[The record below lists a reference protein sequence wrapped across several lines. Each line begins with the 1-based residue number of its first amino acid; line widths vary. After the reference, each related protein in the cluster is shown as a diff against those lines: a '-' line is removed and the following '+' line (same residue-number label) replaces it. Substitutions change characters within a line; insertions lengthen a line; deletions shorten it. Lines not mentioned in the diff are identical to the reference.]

1 MIWSD
6 FAMVDLDKVGHAF
19 DDLIQKMFT
28 PIIKQLNRVITFSY
42 EKIIM
47 ALTSS
52 TLITLVFTHEVFSG
66 HNDVFHVWK

>member
-1 MIWSD
+1 
-6 FAMVDLDKVGHAF
+6 
-19 DDLIQKMFT
+19 
-28 PIIKQLNRVITFSY
+28 
-42 EKIIM
+42 M